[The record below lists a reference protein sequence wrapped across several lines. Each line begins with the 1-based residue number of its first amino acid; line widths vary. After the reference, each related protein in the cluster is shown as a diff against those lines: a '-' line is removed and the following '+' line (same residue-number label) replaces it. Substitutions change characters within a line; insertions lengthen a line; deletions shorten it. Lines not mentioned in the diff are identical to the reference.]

1 MFGGNSNRIEIFIYF
16 KNRECSAVLQQER
29 RMDRRT
35 YTSTSI
41 YPDDLKV
48 IDDFCKRK
56 ELKNR
61 AEGLRIAIQYANAH
75 GALK

>member
-1 MFGGNSNRIEIFIYF
+1 
-16 KNRECSAVLQQER
+16 
-29 RMDRRT
+29 MDRRT